1 MVLSREAQPSW
12 DIFLVFPLPSQS
24 QKDSDKYHYPANKMQ
39 PVASPYRQ
47 EA

>member
-12 DIFLVFPLPSQS
+12 DIFLVFPSPSQS
-24 QKDSDKYHYPANKMQ
+24 QKDSDRYHYPAKKMQ
-39 PVASPYRQ
+39 LDALPYRQ